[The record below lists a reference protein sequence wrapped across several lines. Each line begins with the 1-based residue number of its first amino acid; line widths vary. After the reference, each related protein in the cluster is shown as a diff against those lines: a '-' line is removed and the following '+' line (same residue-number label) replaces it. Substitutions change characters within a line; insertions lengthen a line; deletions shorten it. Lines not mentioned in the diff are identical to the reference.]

1 VVGATMVVAESKGA
15 IKAVVAVGAAVVAVG
30 AAIVVAMVVG
40 GCGGGCEGSG
50 GGCFFVDGPVGEGF
64 GCSWTP
70 VLW

>member
-1 VVGATMVVAESKGA
+1 MGAIRAVVAEDVLVGS
-15 IKAVVAVGAAVVAVG
+15 AVVGMG

-40 GCGGGCEGSG
+40 GCCGGCEGSG